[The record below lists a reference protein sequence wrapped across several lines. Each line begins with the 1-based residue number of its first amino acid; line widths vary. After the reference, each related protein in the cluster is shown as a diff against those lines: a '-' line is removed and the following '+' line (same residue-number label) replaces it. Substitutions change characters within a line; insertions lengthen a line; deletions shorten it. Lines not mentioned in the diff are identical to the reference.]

1 MTNSELPKYNFNFS
15 PETKQ
20 IRVDACVLDKPV
32 TYTSRF
38 YWNFNSYIGALFK
51 HPSPRLADLAEMA
64 SSIFLA
70 DRLARRGKKWKR
82 NLNLCIPVRDLVF
95 WEQPNISRTLSD
107 ILYYLTEDYWT
118 FEFTNRKRTALDNQK
133 QIDFPFDMPNETCIA
148 LFSGGLDS
156 FAGVVKH
163 LNDSK
168 YKKSYLISIVTNHRM
183 RGVQKKLA
191 QSIRNEL
198 NIDLIY
204 VPLVVFLRSPK
215 PPELLQENT
224 QRTRGFIFTVLGSIF
239 SVLAGKYN
247 LSLFENGVGAI
258 NLPMVNFQIGTDNTR
273 SVNPTTLIEIS
284 KFMSLVI
291 GDSFE
296 IKNHAQWLTKAELCR
311 ALSESVLKDS
321 IKKTVSCDG
330 GFSRRIKG
338 LAHCG
343 LCTSCI
349 LRRQAL
355 FAAGL
360 SGDDTNYQFD
370 FFQTKSIRDKNRLL
384 GFKAMKS
391 QVLKIERCLSSRNP
405 WFELSRNFPL
415 LEEVRMEISNL
426 SERKMVVIK
435 DKILRLYSNYINE
448 WQLLEQRLN

>member
-1 MTNSELPKYNFNFS
+1 MINYEIPKYNFNFS

-20 IRVDACVLDKPV
+20 IRLDSFVLDKSE

-51 HPSPRLADLAEMA
+51 HPSPRLTDLAEMA

-70 DRLARRGKKWKR
+70 DRLALRGKKWKR
-82 NLNLCIPVRDLVF
+82 NLKLRIPVTDLVF
-95 WEQPNISRTLSD
+95 WRQPNILRTLSD

-118 FEFTNRKRTALDNQK
+118 FEFTDRKPRAFDNHK
-133 QIDFPFDMPNETCIA
+133 QIVFPFDMPNETCIA

-163 LNDSK
+163 LSESSFRK
-168 YKKSYLISIVTNHRM
+168 TFLVSIVTNHRM

-191 QSIRNEL
+191 YSIKQNL
-198 NIDLIY
+198 NIDLIL
-204 VPLVVFLRSPK
+204 VPLAVYLRSPML
-215 PPELLQENT
+215 PEKLQEKT

-247 LSLFENGVGAI
+247 LNLFENGIGAI

-273 SVNPTTLIEIS
+273 SVNPVTLIEIS
-284 KFMSLVI
+284 KFMSTVI

-296 IKNHAQWLTKAELCR
+296 IKNHAQWLTKAELCQS
-311 ALSESVLKDS
+311 LSESVLRDH
-321 IKKTVSCDG
+321 IRKTVSCDG
-330 GFSRRIKG
+330 GFSRRVKG

-360 SGDDTNYQFD
+360 SEQDTNYQFD
-370 FFQTKSIRDKNRLL
+370 FFQTKSINDKNRLL
-384 GFKAMKS
+384 DFRAMKN
-391 QVLKIERCLSSRNP
+391 QVLKIEKCLNSRNP
-405 WFELSRNFPL
+405 WFELNKDFPL

-426 SERKMVVIK
+426 SEREMVLIK
-435 DKILRLYSNYINE
+435 DKILRLYSSYINE